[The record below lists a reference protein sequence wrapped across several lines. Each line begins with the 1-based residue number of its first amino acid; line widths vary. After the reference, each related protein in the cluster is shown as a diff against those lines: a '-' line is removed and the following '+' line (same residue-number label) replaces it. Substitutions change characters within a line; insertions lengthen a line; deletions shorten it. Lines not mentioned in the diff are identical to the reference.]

1 MKTKIMTFKKAIP
14 AALILAGSV
23 GFASNA
29 SASAY
34 AISYDNIFG
43 LQVTSSDSDGNNGPF
58 FVPPTAFTAFN
69 ATSEV
74 QASQGPLG
82 VPVFGVGGSISN
94 GGPVDMPVAIATGS
108 DFTGLTAPTNNSFT
122 QVGQGGNPAYAY
134 ADAQISRTTLAQ
146 IPNGPVVINDAETQ
160 AWNIAEGFVASSGF
174 AAASTRNSSETGFT
188 TTFELGGDAIFNF
201 DFNAD
206 PYLEVAISND
216 AGSPSTANAELNVII
231 TITDDNG
238 GTVFS
243 WSPDGQAGGIA
254 GGTEN
259 LDPFSL
265 NESIEVSSAGAALSI
280 GNAPTGNI
288 SPALFGMFSASTDV
302 LSAGTYTISLDMSS
316 LINVTTS
323 AAQAVPNPGVLG
335 LMGLGLAGLGFSRRR
350 KAS

>member
-1 MKTKIMTFKKAIP
+1 MKIMTFKKAIP

-34 AISYDNIFG
+34 AISYDNVFA
-43 LQVTSSDSDGNNGPF
+43 LQVTSTNAMGGGGPF
-58 FVPPTAFTAFN
+58 YVPPTAFTGFN

-74 QASQGPLG
+74 NASQGPLG
-82 VPVFGVGGSISN
+82 VPVFGVGGAISG

-108 DFTGLTAPTNNSFT
+108 DFTGLVAPTNNSMT

-134 ADAQISRTTLAQ
+134 ADAQVGRTTLAFVD
-146 IPNGPVVINDAETQ
+146 GAVVLNDVETQ
-160 AWNIAEGFVASSGF
+160 AWNIAEGYVDNSGF

-188 TTFELGGDAIFNF
+188 TTFEIGGDAIFNF

-206 PYLEVAISND
+206 PYLEVGISAD
-216 AGSPSTANAELNVII
+216 AGAGSSANAELNVII

-243 WSPDGQAGGIA
+243 WSPDGQAGGIT

-265 NESIEVSSAGAALSI
+265 NDSLEVSSAGASLSN
-280 GNAPTGNI
+280 GVAPTGLVGG
-288 SPALFGMFSASTDV
+288 SAGFGMFSASTDT

-316 LINVTTS
+316 LINVTTT
-323 AAQAVPNPGVLG
+323 AQVPNPGVLG

>member
-1 MKTKIMTFKKAIP
+1 MKSNFMTIKKAIP

-43 LQVTSSDSDGNNGPF
+43 LQVTSEDALGNNGPF
-58 FVPPTAFTAFN
+58 YVPPSAFTAFN
-69 ATSEV
+69 ATSESS
-74 QASQGPLG
+74 ASQGPLG
-82 VPVFGVGGSISN
+82 VPVIGVNSSISG
-94 GGPVDMPVAIATGS
+94 GGPVDAALAVAPGS
-108 DFTGLTAPTNNSFT
+108 DFTGLTAPTNNSMT

-134 ADAQISRTTLAQ
+134 ADSQVGRTTLAQ
-146 IPNGPVVINDAETQ
+146 APNGPIVINDVETQ
-160 AWNIAEGFVASSGF
+160 AWNIAEGYVDTSGF
-174 AAASTRNSSETGFT
+174 AAASSRNSSETGFT
-188 TTFELGGDAIFNF
+188 TTFEIADDAVFNF

-206 PYLEVAISND
+206 PYLEVAISAD
-216 AGSPSTANAELNVII
+216 AGVPSTANAELNVII

-243 WSPDGQAGGIA
+243 WSPNGQAGGIT

-259 LDPFSL
+259 ADPFSL
-265 NESIEVSSAGAALSI
+265 NESIEVSSAGATQSY
-280 GNAPTGNI
+280 GNAAPSGNV
-288 SPALFGMFSASTDV
+288 SPGAFGVFSASTDI
-302 LSAGTYTISLDMSS
+302 LGAGTYTISLDMSS
-316 LINVTTS
+316 LINVTT
-323 AAQAVPNPGVLG
+323 ATAVPQPGVLA